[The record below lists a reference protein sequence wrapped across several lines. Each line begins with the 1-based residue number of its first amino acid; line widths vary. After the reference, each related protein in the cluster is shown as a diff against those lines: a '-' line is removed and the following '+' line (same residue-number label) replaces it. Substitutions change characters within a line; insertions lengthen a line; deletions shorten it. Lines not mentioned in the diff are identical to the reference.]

1 MEISLG
7 IYSSLYVQ
15 EGSAYD
21 KINQALSQLNRYS
34 ELSPKLSKIC
44 ETISEVLA
52 GIESSAINLR
62 DLGEDVSH
70 DQSRLSAIRER
81 LDLLNQLMHKHKL
94 ANLQALLEHR
104 DQIASFLKD
113 YSTQGRQI
121 DELEQTVKSDF
132 IILKANADGLS
143 SARQEAAQ
151 RLCKDLEQNVRN
163 LAIPDA
169 VFQIRIDKKADP
181 EKDLCEYLRT
191 CTESGIDEVEY
202 MFSANPGSSIKP
214 LKSVVS
220 GGELSRI
227 LLAIKRVLI
236 GNISPKLIILDEIDA
251 GIGGKTADCIA
262 EYIKAIAKLHR
273 VLCITH
279 LAAIAAGAENHI
291 AISKQIVGGKT
302 RVLLESLDKQS
313 KTRELARMLSGLESE
328 VTLKHAEELMKKHKQ
343 RG

>member
-1 MEISLG
+1 LKQNLSKQNKLKKKNAKIQLRELYEFQYEELTQAKLDLTEDSKLQQEYDYLSKAREIMEISLG

-44 ETISEVLA
+44 ETISEVLVHR
-52 GIESSAINLR
+52 SSATSG
-62 DLGEDVSH
+62 DLGEEVSH

-151 RLCKDLEQNVRN
+151 RL
-163 LAIPDA
+163 
-169 VFQIRIDKKADP
+169 
-181 EKDLCEYLRT
+181 
-191 CTESGIDEVEY
+191 
-202 MFSANPGSSIKP
+202 
-214 LKSVVS
+214 
-220 GGELSRI
+220 
-227 LLAIKRVLI
+227 
-236 GNISPKLIILDEIDA
+236 
-251 GIGGKTADCIA
+251 
-262 EYIKAIAKLHR
+262 
-273 VLCITH
+273 
-279 LAAIAAGAENHI
+279 
-291 AISKQIVGGKT
+291 
-302 RVLLESLDKQS
+302 
-313 KTRELARMLSGLESE
+313 
-328 VTLKHAEELMKKHKQ
+328 
-343 RG
+343 